1 MRAKYLF
8 ALVVAL
14 ICAASTVQAVEIFY
28 PADKTYVTRP
38 DYLIVQGGS
47 SDVTAMTI
55 AINGV
60 ESERIDISSD
70 AYRAAFGDLL
80 IVEPLWDPGENRI
93 LVKAYKEQ
101 QLAGKAEATIF
112 YMNSPSAYPPQGY
125 EPFVMHTA
133 DREAECATCHNMNPS
148 EAEYQADTEE
158 TSTCGS
164 CHKRMLNREYAHGPA
179 AMYACGTCHVRDSAP
194 NKYRLVKEEPAL
206 CNDCHADKTEEFREN
221 KYVHGPVGAGMCT
234 VCHDPHASDY
244 NAQLY
249 GFPNDVCMACHEQL
263 DLTVHAA
270 RGVGGNPHPL
280 RGDSDPLDPES
291 PFSCVSCHDPHGSM
305 GPYMF
310 INDISSRMQLCQECH
325 KK

>member
-1 MRAKYLF
+1 MLTA
-8 ALVVAL
+8 AL
-14 ICAASTVQAVEIFY
+14 IFSGSAAQAVEIFY
-28 PADKTYVTRP
+28 PADKTYVTRS

-60 ESERIDISSD
+60 ESEQIDISSD

-80 IVEPLWDPGENRI
+80 IVEPIWDPGENKI
-93 LVKAYKEQ
+93 LVKAYKGG
-101 QLAGKAEATIF
+101 QLASRAEATIF

-133 DREAECATCHNMNPS
+133 DREAECAPCHNLSPS

-164 CHKRMLNREYAHGPA
+164 CHKRMLDREYVHGPA

-206 CNDCHADKTEEFREN
+206 CNDCHADKTEEFKEN

-234 VCHDPHASDY
+234 VCHDPHASDHV
-244 NAQLY
+244 AQVH

-263 DLTVHAA
+263 DKSSHVV
-270 RGVGGNPHPL
+270 RGVEGRNHPL
-280 RGDSDPLDPES
+280 QGPENPLEPNKE
-291 PFSCVSCHDPHGSM
+291 FSCVSCHNPHGGEAQYLFVQKVRTS
-305 GPYMF
+305 F
-310 INDISSRMQLCQECH
+310 ALCQKCH
-325 KK
+325 AK